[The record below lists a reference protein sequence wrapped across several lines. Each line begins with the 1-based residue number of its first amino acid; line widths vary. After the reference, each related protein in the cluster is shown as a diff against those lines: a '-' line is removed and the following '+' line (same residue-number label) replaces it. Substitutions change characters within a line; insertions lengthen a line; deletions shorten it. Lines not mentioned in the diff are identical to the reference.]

1 MPALSFQLATI
12 IGSQQPAGLILL
24 HFNAQEQSQLE
35 KARKTWSKSF
45 YEEQLNNLS
54 RTFHKQYY
62 KPAFLF
68 ISRNGGKRR
77 GEGHCNHESNFKV
90 NFVRPWLFSKLIDH
104 QILTLYICLT
114 LWIIK
119 LFGVFCYLK
128 ERLCGIRHWEGL
140 FLFKNYFEFIK
151 RNEMIFCVYAS
162 PFLSKKLKGLCRACR
177 SW

>member
-62 KPAFLF
+62 KLAFLF
-68 ISRNGGKRR
+68 ISRNGGKQR

-128 ERLCGIRHWEGL
+128 ERLWHKALRGPVPFQKLFRIR
-140 FLFKNYFEFIK
+140 KKK
-151 RNEMIFCVYAS
+151 RDD
-162 PFLSKKLKGLCRACR
+162 LLCLCITIPL
-177 SW
+177 